1 LSPTGSASD
10 TELVGRALEI
20 GIASGREIAT
30 VQDLWEEYW
39 NSVGLPR
46 NFQDFEEEQKSLPGR
61 YAPPKGR
68 LLLAVS
74 GGDAAGTAAF
84 RPLTESACEAKRL
97 YVRPRY
103 RGQSIGRALLDRLV
117 TEARA
122 AGYREMYGDT
132 LKSMT
137 AALRMYSEF
146 GLTEVTAVFL
156 KSNPR
161 RDLS

>member
-1 LSPTGSASD
+1 MSPTGLASD
-10 TELVGRALEI
+10 TGLVGRALEI

-74 GGDAAGTAAF
+74 GGMPRGRLHSARLPNLPA
-84 RPLTESACEAKRL
+84 RPNVYTFARDIA
-97 YVRPRY
+97 
-103 RGQSIGRALLDRLV
+103 GRAS
-117 TEARA
+117 
-122 AGYREMYGDT
+122 AGLFWIDW
-132 LKSMT
+132 
-137 AALRMYSEF
+137 
-146 GLTEVTAVFL
+146 
-156 KSNPR
+156 
-161 RDLS
+161 